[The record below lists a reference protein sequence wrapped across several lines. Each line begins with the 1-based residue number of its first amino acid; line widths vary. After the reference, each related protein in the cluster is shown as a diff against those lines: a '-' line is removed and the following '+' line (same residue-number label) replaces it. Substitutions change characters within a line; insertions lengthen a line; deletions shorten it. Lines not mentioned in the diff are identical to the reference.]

1 MTSHIETIELR
12 ILAVDIG
19 GNNMK
24 ILAHGVEERK
34 TKSGPA
40 LSARQAVD
48 AIKLM
53 AKDIDYDVLSIG
65 YPGPLRNN
73 SPSLEP
79 ANLGPG
85 WKGFDFSQAFGKP
98 VKLVNDALMQA
109 IGSYKGGR
117 LLFLGLGTGL
127 GSAMVMESVAQ
138 PLELA
143 HLPYR
148 KQLTFEDYVGK
159 RGLVRRGHKK
169 WKESVFD
176 VVARLQ
182 AALLPDYI
190 VIGGGQIDQ
199 LDELPTG
206 CIRGDNRL
214 AFQGGFRIWQD
225 SSIILSRGPERDG
238 SQTFLSVPRPC

>member
-1 MTSHIETIELR
+1 
-12 ILAVDIG
+12 
-19 GNNMK
+19 
-24 ILAHGVEERK
+24 
-34 TKSGPA
+34 
-40 LSARQAVD
+40 
-48 AIKLM
+48 
-53 AKDIDYDVLSIG
+53 
-65 YPGPLRNN
+65 
-73 SPSLEP
+73 
-79 ANLGPG
+79 
-85 WKGFDFSQAFGKP
+85 
-98 VKLVNDALMQA
+98 MQA

-190 VIGGGQIDQ
+190 VIGGGQIDE
-199 LDELPTG
+199 LDELPSG

-214 AFQGGFRIWQD
+214 AFFGGFRIWQD
-225 SSIILSRGPERDG
+225 TSIILSRGPEGDG
-238 SQTFLSVPRPC
+238 LKPY